1 MSTLAPPARRGDLLY
16 SSVLYADAGNA
27 NHHPRASVA
36 ELAALLRPEAPNLY
50 TKGRKPDTS
59 SPAKDPPWHFYSAQ
73 LIHYGLPVTKDK
85 NGAKVRLLNA
95 MNQFK
100 LEVPVWV
107 LKVEGELKKEWEA
120 ENKKMK
126 KTSGGVVAGAGGR
139 SKAETAP
146 TSSPGVNVT
155 GKPKCPEVSDMY
167 ANSLVNLSLS
177 SSMSLSEQLNLQ
189 QLKGTTTPKKPSPSK
204 RKRADSPPLSQAAKV
219 KKEPWPI
226 KRAKK
231 EPVSKAASRM
241 KQDSSP
247 ASTPSRSRVKQE
259 YGSYQLQ
266 QSPYNSS
273 PHVKTDPYAQPG
285 HARYVLL
292 SGTYEVN
299 CATAS
304 DMFGDY
310 NLELTLA
317 ENPARNAW
325 WATFRW
331 GAWDVI
337 IQMSP
342 GPDQIG
348 VGNQCT
354 LGWRLRDLETGQF
367 TFGKRCTGS
376 MTFFDNQTFI
386 GALFGVPGVGT
397 VEFDGNRLAGRS
409 LEDDLRHEWDAIAA
423 EAYGR

>member
-1 MSTLAPPARRGDLLY
+1 MSTFAPPARRGDLLY

-27 NHHPRASVA
+27 NHHPRASAA

-50 TKGRKPDTS
+50 NKGRKPDTS
-59 SPAKDPPWHFYSAQ
+59 LPAKDPPWHFYSAQ

-100 LEVPVWV
+100 LEVPAWV

-120 ENKKMK
+120 ENRKMK
-126 KTSGGVVAGAGGR
+126 KTSGGAVTGVGAI
-139 SKAETAP
+139 SKAKTTP

-155 GKPKCPEVSDMY
+155 GKPEYAEASDMC

-177 SSMSLSEQLNLQ
+177 SSMSLSEQLSLQ
-189 QLKGTTTPKKPSPSK
+189 QLQGTTPKKPSPSK
-204 RKRADSPPLSQAAKV
+204 RKRTDSPPLSQAAKV
-219 KKEPWPI
+219 KKESSSI

-231 EPVSKAASRM
+231 EPLSKAAPRM
-241 KQDSSP
+241 KQEPSP

-259 YGSYQLQ
+259 YGLYQLQ

-273 PHVKTDPYAQPG
+273 PRIKTDPYAQPG

-325 WATFRW
+325 KAAFRW

-337 IQMSP
+337 IQMSH

-348 VGNQCT
+348 AGNQCT

-376 MTFFDNQTFI
+376 MTFFDNQTFT
-386 GALFGVPGVGT
+386 GVLFGVPGVGT

-423 EAYGR
+423 DAYGR